1 MIGMINR
8 IAYTVICI
16 GCLLA
21 CDTPPKNTT
30 ATPEN
35 AKKTEAL
42 LDDSALF
49 RLVQEKTFQYFW
61 EGAEPTSG
69 MGRERFHVDNNYPE
83 NDKHIVTSGGSG
95 FGVMAIL
102 VGIERGFITRRQG
115 REQLEKIV
123 GFLEKADRFHGAWSH
138 WINGETG
145 KVKPFGKK
153 DNGGDL
159 VETSFMLQGLLCLRQ
174 YFANGND
181 ADKKLA
187 ARADQLWKEVDF
199 NWYRKNDQN
208 VLYWHWSP
216 NYAWEMNFA
225 VRGYNECLIMY
236 ILAAASPTHGVPA
249 EVYHQGWA
257 EKGKIVANPPIKT
270 GTGDTTFPYQ
280 LHLRHQGNPPNGGP
294 LFWAHYSY
302 LGLDPRGLKD
312 RYADYWEE
320 TKNQALAN
328 YQWCVT
334 NPKKYKGY
342 GPNNWGLTA
351 SYSVAGYAAH
361 APDQRNDLGVIT
373 PTAALSSFPY
383 TPEQS
388 MAAMKHWYGTLK
400 DKLWGPYGFYDAFS
414 ETANWFPPHYLAI
427 DQGPIV
433 VMMENHRTGLLWNL
447 FMSCPEIITG
457 LKKLGFESPWI
468 K

>member
-1 MIGMINR
+1 MKNGILFTGLF
-8 IAYTVICI
+8 V
-16 GCLLA
+16 GLLA
-21 CDTPPKNTT
+21 ACDSPASKGEAGKEDT
-30 ATPEN
+30 ARQVK
-35 AKKTEAL
+35 AQL
-42 LDDSALF
+42 SDSALF
-49 RLVQEKTFQYFW
+49 RLVQEQTFQYFW

-69 MGRERFHVDNNYPE
+69 MGRERFHVDNVYPE

-95 FGVMAIL
+95 FGVMGIL

-115 REQLEKIV
+115 RERLEKIV

-145 KVKPFGKK
+145 KVKPFGQR

-159 VETSFMLQGLLCLRQ
+159 VETSFMLQGLLCVRQ
-174 YFANGND
+174 YFASGD
-181 ADKKLA
+181 AAEKQLA
-187 ARADQLWKEVDF
+187 ARADKLWKEVDF
-199 NWYRKNDQN
+199 SWYRNGKN

-216 NYAWEMNFA
+216 SYGWQMNFP
-225 VRGYNECLIMY
+225 VHGYNECLIMY

-249 EVYHQGWA
+249 EVYHEGWA
-257 EKGKIVANPPIKT
+257 EKGKIVAVPPTKT
-270 GTGDTTFPYQ
+270 GYRDTTFPYV
-280 LHLRHQGNPPNGGP
+280 LHLRHQGNPANGGP

-320 TKNQALAN
+320 TKNQALVN
-328 YQWCVT
+328 YQWCVA
-334 NPKKYKGY
+334 NPKKFKGY
-342 GPNNWGLTA
+342 GPDNWGLTA
-351 SYSVAGYAAH
+351 SYSVTGYAAH
-361 APDQRNDLGVIT
+361 APDEKNDLGVIS

-388 MAAMKHWYGTLK
+388 MAAMKHWYNDLK

-414 ETANWFPPHYLAI
+414 ETANWYPNHYLAI

-433 VMMENHRTGLLWNL
+433 VMMENHRSGLLWNL
-447 FMSCPEIITG
+447 FMSCPEVING